1 MATQSERWKML
12 QELDEAEFRTDL
24 LVPLLRKMGY
34 HDVRER
40 HGPAEYGKDIT
51 FREASPLGDQYHA
64 VVAKAGPIN
73 AAASGKHNLN
83 TVENQVDMAFK
94 MPMPDVEAKKKQHV
108 DRVIVWA
115 TGRISGNAQDR
126 IIEGRAREFR
136 NIGFKDGQATIE
148 LLEAYY
154 PAFFTLRDPY
164 VSDYYSGAKQF
175 YSRLEEL
182 RTLGCSSEGHRLP
195 AIFVPPRLRRYGEV
209 PKVGGERAKKVLY
222 SFSDV
227 LAETRSTVIIGGVGS
242 GKSTL
247 LRRMLINIIEQN
259 EQALRR
265 SPIPILVEL
274 KRADSDDPD
283 GLPNAINEEFLRFG
297 SQGVPGESDTGLQ
310 DGSLIVLLDGL
321 DELKTEDRITQAIEY
336 IKDFNKRY
344 PKTRVVLCSR
354 PLEVFSSPDILSG
367 YSYLAIEDL
376 DASQRV
382 RFVQNWY
389 GEESPIAQKLV
400 RLVTAPVALR
410 GLPATPL
417 TLALISI
424 LYQSGDKEIP
434 ANLTE
439 LFTKYVELVL
449 GRWDVSRDVSVQY
462 QWRVKLFVLRHICWH
477 MHDNRQSAIARADL
491 ESMVHALHSARG
503 LKVDPGAFCDELVS
517 RSGLLLI
524 NDDDEYAFKHLSLQE
539 YFVGHELDTRPDKFD
554 LMVGRF
560 LEPWWMDVIFFAC
573 GLRPDSD
580 DYLNWIMEKVSPEG
594 PENFVFAIG
603 LGQVTQAT
611 YLATQ
616 QTKLRAIDCVLN
628 RMIDAWDDFCSFYES
643 LDLEEAKL
651 RPMVPHLAWVGI
663 FAGFAELALGSITLS
678 TALSQRA
685 KELASSSL
693 DNLSPRD
700 RSRAEW
706 QAFLLGCACIG
717 ADNIEDFATLFSS
730 GIITDPGFLLVGRA
744 YAEIIEN
751 RAWLREDQKSISKT
765 LQKKIGSKLKGLG
778 RAVERLGRVGP
789 ITLPPPQEKEID

>member
-1 MATQSERWKML
+1 MASQSEKWKIL

-24 LVPLLRKMGY
+24 LIPLLRKMGY
-34 HDVRER
+34 QDVRER

-51 FREASPLGDQYHA
+51 FRETSPLGDKYYA
-64 VVAKAGPIN
+64 VVAKVGN
-73 AAASGKHNLN
+73 VSGGAKGKWNLN
-83 TVENQVDMAFK
+83 AVVNQVDMAFK
-94 MPMPDVEAKKKQHV
+94 VRFKDVETKKKHDV
-108 DRVIVWA
+108 NYVIVWA
-115 TGRISGNAQDR
+115 SGRISNHAQDR
-126 IIEGRAREFR
+126 IMEGRAREFR
-136 NIGFKDGQATIE
+136 NIEFKDGQATIE
-148 LLEAYY
+148 LLEAHY
-154 PAFFTLRDPY
+154 PAFFTVRDPY

-195 AIFVPPRLRRYGEV
+195 AIFVPPRFRRYGEV
-209 PKVGGERAKKVLY
+209 PKVGGERAKKLLY

-227 LAETRSTVIIGGVGS
+227 LAETRNTVIIGGVGS

-247 LRRMLINIIEQN
+247 LRRMLISIIEQN

-274 KRADSDDPD
+274 KRADLDDLD

-297 SQGVPGESDTGLQ
+297 SQGVPGELDTGLQ

-321 DELKTEDRITQAIEY
+321 DELKTEDRITQAIEC

-344 PKTRVVLCSR
+344 PRTRVVLCSR

-367 YSYLAIEDL
+367 YSYLGIEDL

-400 RLVTAPVALR
+400 TLVRAPVALR

-462 QWRVKLFVLRHICWH
+462 QWRVKLFVLRHTCWH
-477 MHDNRQSAIARADL
+477 MHLNRQSAIARADF

-503 LKVDPGAFCDELVS
+503 LKVDPGAFCEELVS

-524 NDDDEYAFKHLSLQE
+524 NDDDEYELKHLSLQE

-554 LMVGRF
+554 LMVSRF

-580 DYLNWIMEKVSPEG
+580 DYLNCIMEKVSPEG
-594 PENFVFAIG
+594 PDNLVFAIG

-616 QTKLRAIDCVLN
+616 QTKLRAIDSVLD
-628 RMIDAWDDFCSFYES
+628 RMIDGWDDFCRFYES
-643 LDLEEAKL
+643 VDWEDVELK
-651 RPMVPHLAWVGI
+651 PKVPHLAWLGV
-663 FAGFAELALGSITLS
+663 FAAFAEGALGSVTLS

-685 KELASSSL
+685 KEIASRSL
-693 DNLSPRD
+693 DDLSPRD
-700 RSRAEW
+700 RSRTEW
-706 QAFLLGCACIG
+706 QAFLLACGSVG

-730 GIITDPGFLLVGRA
+730 GIITDPGLLVVGKA
-744 YAEIIEN
+744 YAQLIQK
-751 RAWLREDQKSISKT
+751 RAWLTEEQKSMSKR
-765 LQKKIGSKLKGLG
+765 LQKRIGSKLKRL
-778 RAVERLGRVGP
+778 APALERLGRVSP
-789 ITLPPPQEKEID
+789 VPLPPPDEKQSG